1 MKRKRI
7 IYGKWLM
14 LAFFIL
20 AAGGFCSCGSR
31 EETVSLLQ
39 EDMEESST
47 CVPESE
53 SDRTEEQ
60 TGTADAVSE
69 MSPETAAEPERCF
82 VHVCGEVMKPG
93 VYELSEGQRI
103 YEAVEA
109 AGGFTEQA
117 ASAWLNLAEPVCDGM
132 KLEVPSKEQAA
143 QLAAKYGVGIGPDGS
158 SGLGSLGLTGGIGG
172 SLSEAEVSSGGK
184 VNINTATKE
193 ELMTLWGI
201 GEARAEDII
210 RYRESHGSFQ
220 RIEDIMKVS
229 GIKDAAF
236 EKIKG
241 NITV

>member
-31 EETVSLLQ
+31 EEAVSLLQ
-39 EDMEESST
+39 ENMEESST
-47 CVPESE
+47 CVPES
-53 SDRTEEQ
+53 DGTEEQ
-60 TGTADAVSE
+60 TETADAVSE
-69 MSPETAAEPERCF
+69 MSLEPAAEPERCF

-117 ASAWLNLAEPVCDGM
+117 ASAWLNLAEQVCDGM

-184 VNINTATKE
+184 VNINTAAKE
-193 ELMTLWGI
+193 ELMTLRGI